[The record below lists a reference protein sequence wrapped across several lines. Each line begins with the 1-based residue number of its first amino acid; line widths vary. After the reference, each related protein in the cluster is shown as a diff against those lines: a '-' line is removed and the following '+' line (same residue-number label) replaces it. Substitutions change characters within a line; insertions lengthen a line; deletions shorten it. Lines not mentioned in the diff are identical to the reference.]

1 MKKKVW
7 FGIVFLSALSLA
19 AWSSGQESSKEKDAP
34 KASSSK
40 TVKKAKSS
48 SSSKSS
54 STSSKEKT
62 ESTVSETESFST
74 DMTPLEDVLTEK
86 GQLSGVSEWE
96 GFKAIVL
103 DNALHVSVTGEDG
116 TTKEV
121 KTGKENENPTPYAQI
136 VEKLGEPTA
145 DVGNGMVVW
154 QTENAEIMLML
165 SGDFAR
171 SKTFDFKKGETISE
185 TAVNVVREGRTPKEV
200 IDRLGMPS
208 TISYQMNS
216 TVLIWKDDKGQSNI
230 VQFSDNKVVSVMDG
244 KSSANLSKAITGN

>member
-86 GQLSGVSEWE
+86 R
-96 GFKAIVL
+96 A
-103 DNALHVSVTGEDG
+103 
-116 TTKEV
+116 
-121 KTGKENENPTPYAQI
+121 
-136 VEKLGEPTA
+136 
-145 DVGNGMVVW
+145 
-154 QTENAEIMLML
+154 
-165 SGDFAR
+165 
-171 SKTFDFKKGETISE
+171 
-185 TAVNVVREGRTPKEV
+185 VVRGFRMGR
-200 IDRLGMPS
+200 I
-208 TISYQMNS
+208 
-216 TVLIWKDDKGQSNI
+216 
-230 VQFSDNKVVSVMDG
+230 
-244 KSSANLSKAITGN
+244 